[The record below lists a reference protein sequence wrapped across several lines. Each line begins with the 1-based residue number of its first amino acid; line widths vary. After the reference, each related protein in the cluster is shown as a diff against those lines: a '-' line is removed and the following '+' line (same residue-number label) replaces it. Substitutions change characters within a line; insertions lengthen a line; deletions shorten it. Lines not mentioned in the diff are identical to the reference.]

1 MAKMAIICDDYGLD
15 DIRVELFALEDFL
28 ALVEKQIDSLRQTAE
43 VVLDAD
49 ISRQRLSPDDGEWLL
64 ARSEY
69 DEHVEVFRPRFFRG
83 PFLVALYAVHEA
95 AVTEIAGLMQKKQG
109 RNESL
114 DGRRDFLGHAKRY
127 FEQTLHFELCP
138 DNTAWERLKML
149 SELRNA
155 IAHTN
160 GRVDLLKKSSQEK
173 IQEWEKKN
181 IGIEVISGYI
191 TVSSDFLHEVFRH
204 VRGSLED
211 LMGRYWQWADTYPR
225 A

>member
-1 MAKMAIICDDYGLD
+1 
-15 DIRVELFALEDFL
+15 
-28 ALVEKQIDSLRQTAE
+28 
-43 VVLDAD
+43 
-49 ISRQRLSPDDGEWLL
+49 
-64 ARSEY
+64 
-69 DEHVEVFRPRFFRG
+69 
-83 PFLVALYAVHEA
+83 
-95 AVTEIAGLMQKKQG
+95 
-109 RNESL
+109 
-114 DGRRDFLGHAKRY
+114 
-127 FEQTLHFELCP
+127 
-138 DNTAWERLKML
+138 ML